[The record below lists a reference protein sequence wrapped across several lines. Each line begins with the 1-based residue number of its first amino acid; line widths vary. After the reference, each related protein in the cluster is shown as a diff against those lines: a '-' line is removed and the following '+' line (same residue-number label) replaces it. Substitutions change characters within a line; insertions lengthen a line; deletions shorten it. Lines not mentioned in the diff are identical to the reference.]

1 MYVNSEV
8 LVMLFIF
15 VLLALKPVL
24 TSHIRSTFFK
34 VICEILFKPLI
45 IEAAR
50 LLSYLY
56 VRVTIHYPSP
66 QTRPI
71 FKAWNKCLGIIF
83 MYSKMSRFPVSNI
96 ETIKK
101 KYLPDERRK

>member
-1 MYVNSEV
+1 MYINSEV
-8 LVMLFIF
+8 LVMPFIF

-24 TSHIRSTFFK
+24 TLHIQSTFFK

-45 IEAAR
+45 IEAVR

-66 QTRPI
+66 RHVP
-71 FKAWNKCLGIIF
+71 FLKLGIN
-83 MYSKMSRFPVSNI
+83 VWV
-96 ETIKK
+96 
-101 KYLPDERRK
+101 